1 MILIFFQCLRVFTLV
16 TKETKLLDTTLKRSF
31 FLKTVN
37 IIKGQKI
44 VIDAIVVLHVF
55 LVFSKKRK
63 QMQNKQLITLFK
75 ILKMHNFIA

>member
-37 IIKGQKI
+37 IIKGQKM